1 MSKPGLG
8 VVLVGE
14 PVDLNHWT
22 FQLKEAFDPWVEV
35 HDGETI
41 LRSASLDELTSARE
55 VRDRVTALIERL
67 NGALALSKRTK
78 PLQFGSVVQFASNGG
93 LNRFLS
99 PDAATFELVGQDV
112 DVIIT
117 FTGLDGEPQPSQAQR
132 WAAIAENDELLDDA
146 LIYFG
151 RLGASARN
159 PEATDWFDVY
169 KALECLLLRFGGEA
183 AFLKLNW
190 APDIARLKRTANW
203 ARHARRKYPQPTN
216 PMDFKDA
223 RTLLGNLITTC
234 FLRSVQPPLIYRLSS
249 MNDNRGNVT

>member
-55 VRDRVTALIERL
+55 VRDRATALIERL

-151 RLGASARN
+151 PSEHQHETRRRPTGSMSTRHSNA
-159 PEATDWFDVY
+159 F
-169 KALECLLLRFGGEA
+169 RFGGEA

-203 ARHARRKYPQPTN
+203 ARHA
-216 PMDFKDA
+216 
-223 RTLLGNLITTC
+223 
-234 FLRSVQPPLIYRLSS
+234 
-249 MNDNRGNVT
+249 